1 MPPQLD
7 LLDNKSLNRKM
18 GKAKFQREAQKVLA
32 FLRSEYDPFK
42 DDTPEIQTRRKNRA
56 LSDPF
61 YFFRTYLPHY
71 FNTKFAPFHYEL
83 VAALERRPLLG
94 DSMVVKPVVVAAP
107 REFAKTTIT
116 SFGYVLHQIVFNLR
130 HFVLL
135 LSDTQDLASDLTGY
149 IYLELCFNERIKHD
163 FGKLVRDN
171 WAVED
176 YVTLNDV
183 RLLARGRGQR
193 IRGLK
198 HKQHRPDLVIMDDLE
213 NDSSARNPQ
222 RCKDLLRWI
231 NGSAYSGI
239 DVHGN
244 LFIIGTILSQ
254 KSALATMVLS
264 KEEPYIHWDRKMYR
278 ALTEDGQSLWP
289 AKFSLEVLAEQ
300 KRIMGT
306 AAFNREKLNLAN
318 DEDSYFQA
326 DWFQYY
332 EPEDLAGKELL
343 VVGWYDPSL
352 EVGAGHDYKS
362 IISIGFCAADAT
374 YYVLDAY
381 IKRSSLDQAIITA
394 HELHRIY
401 RYSVFGVEDNLFQRL
416 LLKEFAAKSREIG
429 IVLPVRGVGNY
440 LAKETRIAGL
450 SPLVE
455 RGNIKF
461 REHHSDQDLLVEQLL
476 FFPQRGMH
484 DDGPDSLA
492 GAVKLAQDA
501 TIAAVDVQVENPPS
515 YYRSDN
521 IRQYRSERQ
530 SRFSHG
536 WDTGQD
542 PGVME
547 GIAGLAGQRI
557 VH

>member
-1 MPPQLD
+1 LPVQLD
-7 LLDNKSLNRKM
+7 LIDNKSLNKKI
-18 GKAKFQREAQKVLA
+18 GKAEFRRKAQEILGY
-32 FLRSEYDPFK
+32 LRSEYDPFK
-42 DDTPEIQTRRKNRA
+42 DDTPEVQTKRKNRA

-83 VAALERRPLLG
+83 VASLERRPSLG
-94 DSMVVKPVVVAAP
+94 DSTVVKPVVVAAP

-116 SFGYVLHQIVFNLR
+116 GFGYVLHQIVFKMR
-130 HFVLL
+130 HFILL
-135 LSDTQDLASDLTGY
+135 LSDTQDLASDLSGY
-149 IYLELCFNERIKHD
+149 IYLELCYNERLKRD

-213 NDSSARNPQ
+213 NDTSARNPQ

-244 LFIIGTILSQ
+244 LFIVGTILSQ

-264 KEEPYIHWDRKMYR
+264 KEEPYIHWDRKIYR

-300 KRIMGT
+300 KRLMGT

-332 EPEDLAGKELL
+332 GPEDLVDAEGKGKDLV

-352 EVGAGHDYKS
+352 EVGSQHDYKA
-362 IISIGFCAADAT
+362 IITLGFSASEAT
-374 YYVLDAY
+374 YYVLDAW
-381 IKRSSLDQAIITA
+381 IKRQSLDQAIITA
-394 HELHRIY
+394 HELHKLY
-401 RYSVFGVEDNLFQRL
+401 RYAIFGVEDNLFQRL
-416 LLKEFAAKSREIG
+416 LLKEFATKSKELG
-429 IVLPVRGVGNY
+429 IALPVSGRGNY

-461 REHHSDQDLLVEQLL
+461 REHHSDQNLLVEQLL

-484 DDGPDSLA
+484 DDGPDALA
-492 GAVKLAQDA
+492 GAVKTAQDA
-501 TIAAVDVQVENPPS
+501 TICAVDVQVEVSPS
-515 YYRSDN
+515 YYRPDT
-521 IRQYRSERQ
+521 IHHYRSDRP
-530 SRFSHG
+530 RMMH
-536 WDTGQD
+536 
-542 PGVME
+542 
-547 GIAGLAGQRI
+547 
-557 VH
+557 

>member
-1 MPPQLD
+1 MPTQLE
-7 LLDNKSLNRKM
+7 LLDNKSLTKKI
-18 GKAKFQREAQKVLA
+18 GKAEFRRKAQEILGY
-32 FLRSEYDPFK
+32 LRSEYDPFK
-42 DDTPEIQTRRKNRA
+42 DDTLEIQKRRKNRA

-71 FNTKFAPFHYEL
+71 FNCKFAPFHYEL
-83 VAALERRPLLG
+83 VSLLERRPTLG
-94 DSMVVKPVVVAAP
+94 DSTVVKPVVVAAP

-116 SFGYVLHQIVFNLR
+116 SFGYVLHQICFNLR

-183 RLLARGRGQR
+183 RILARGRGQR

-213 NDSSARNPQ
+213 NDTSARNPQ
-222 RCKDLLRWI
+222 RCNDLLRWI
-231 NGSAYSGI
+231 KGTAYSGI
-239 DVHGN
+239 DVNGN
-244 LFIIGTILSQ
+244 LFIIGTLLAR
-254 KSALATMVLS
+254 KSALATMVFS
-264 KEEPYIHWDRKMYR
+264 KDEPFVHWERRIYR
-278 ALTEDGQSLWP
+278 AITDSGESLWP
-289 AKFSLEVLAEQ
+289 AKFPLEVLEAQ
-300 KRIMGT
+300 KQIMGT
-306 AAFNREKLNLAN
+306 KSFNQEKLNVAE
-318 DEDSYFQA
+318 DEDSYFQS

-332 EPEDLAGKELL
+332 RPEDLVDKKLL

-352 EVGAGHDYKS
+352 ETGAQHDYKA
-362 IISIGFCAADAT
+362 IVTLGFCAADAT

-381 IKRSSLDQAIITA
+381 IKRTSLDQAIITA

-401 RYSVFGVEDNLFQRL
+401 RYSIFGVEDNLFQRL
-416 LLKEFAAKSREIG
+416 LLKEFANKSKELG
-429 IVLPVRGVGNY
+429 IVLPVSGRGNY

-461 REHHSDQDLLVEQLL
+461 REYHSDQDLLVEQLL
-476 FFPQRGMH
+476 FFPQKGMH
-484 DDGPDSLA
+484 DDGPDALA
-492 GAVKLAQDA
+492 GVVKLAQDA
-501 TIAAVDVQVENPPS
+501 TIQAVDVQVENHPS
-515 YYRSDN
+515 YYRPDN
-521 IRQYRSERQ
+521 YRQYR
-530 SRFSHG
+530 H
-536 WDTGQD
+536 
-542 PGVME
+542 
-547 GIAGLAGQRI
+547 QRPRM
-557 VH
+557 VLH